1 MDILDI
7 NVAKITEQY
16 TSYIELMDAMQV
28 ELAGDYLVMAAYLAE
43 LKSRMLLP
51 RPIEQTEEE
60 DPRAE
65 LIKRLQE
72 YQGTKR
78 PQNG

>member
-1 MDILDI
+1 
-7 NVAKITEQY
+7 
-16 TSYIELMDAMQV
+16 
-28 ELAGDYLVMAAYLAE
+28 MAAYLAE

-51 RPIEQTEEE
+51 RPEEQAEEE

-72 YQGTKR
+72 YRGSVF
-78 PQNG
+78 